1 MNELLK
7 LRIQLFATDEEGQQ
21 VEDTAVDTPD
31 TEGAQGGDEVEI
43 EKPQEVEEQGFSI
56 SEEEYNK
63 ALQSASS
70 KAKHELLKEIGLESV
85 KDIKDLIGKGGQL
98 DALNVELE
106 ATRAENLTLN
116 STIKSIN
123 DAKLAQAFEIPEK
136 SQGLFIKLVDELEG
150 DLTREEKAEI
160 IKEQLVGIGGVAQK
174 VGAAKQ
180 TDEMRTEA
188 ELLAELQKL

>member
-31 TEGAQGGDEVEI
+31 TEEAQGGNEVEI

-174 VGAAKQ
+174 VGTAKQ
-180 TDEMRTEA
+180 TDGMRTEA

>member
-31 TEGAQGGDEVEI
+31 TEGAQGGNEEET

-174 VGAAKQ
+174 VGTAKQ
-180 TDEMRTEA
+180 TDGMRTEA

>member
-31 TEGAQGGDEVEI
+31 TEGAQGGNEVET

-174 VGAAKQ
+174 
-180 TDEMRTEA
+180 
-188 ELLAELQKL
+188 LELQSKPME

>member
-21 VEDTAVDTPD
+21 VEDTAVDTPN
-31 TEGAQGGDEVEI
+31 TEGAQGGVD
-43 EKPQEVEEQGFSI
+43 PQEVEEQGFSI

-63 ALQSASS
+63 ALQSVAS

-116 STIKSIN
+116 STIKNIN

-180 TDEMRTEA
+180 TDEVRTEA

>member
-31 TEGAQGGDEVEI
+31 TEGAQGGNEVET

-56 SEEEYNK
+56 SEEEHNK

-174 VGAAKQ
+174 VGTAKQ
-180 TDEMRTEA
+180 TDGTRTEA

>member
-31 TEGAQGGDEVEI
+31 TEEAQGGNEVET
-43 EKPQEVEEQGFSI
+43 EKPQKVEEQGFSI
-56 SEEEYNK
+56 SEEEHNK

-174 VGAAKQ
+174 VGGEKQ
-180 TDEMRTEA
+180 PDEMRTEA
-188 ELLAELQKL
+188 ELFAELQKL

>member
-31 TEGAQGGDEVEI
+31 TEEAQGGDEVEI

-174 VGAAKQ
+174 VGTAKQ
-180 TDEMRTEA
+180 TDGMRTEA

>member
-1 MNELLK
+1 M
-7 LRIQLFATDEEGQQ
+7 
-21 VEDTAVDTPD
+21 
-31 TEGAQGGDEVEI
+31 
-43 EKPQEVEEQGFSI
+43 
-56 SEEEYNK
+56 
-63 ALQSASS
+63 
-70 KAKHELLKEIGLESV
+70 LKEIGLESV

-174 VGAAKQ
+174 VGTAKQ
-180 TDEMRTEA
+180 TDGMRTEA

>member
-31 TEGAQGGDEVEI
+31 TEEAQGGVD
-43 EKPQEVEEQGFSI
+43 PQEVEEQGFSI

-188 ELLAELQKL
+188 EVMAELQKL